1 MPDWPCR
8 VRRGRLHGTAMGDAM
23 DTTTLQ
29 RGQMALIGA
38 LAGISFYLLSEIVNT
53 QVLGDRAFLA
63 LVTFATTFFTGLLAM
78 AGPLTIARAVL
89 SAAALAVATALL
101 FLWASFRFDTLDNYF
116 FAPFP
121 VLATAVIAT
130 VPLPFIIAAAGPG
143 WRDYPALFSSAWTIV
158 VRYAAAWTFVA
169 VVWGVIFLSDLL
181 LSIVGLNLIGDLIAI
196 KIVPFV
202 ITGLTL
208 GLALAVVQEFK
219 DYVSPFLIL
228 RLLRLLLPAVL
239 VVMIVFVVALPVQGL
254 SGLFG
259 ELSVAAI
266 LLAMTAGSA
275 TLITTA
281 IDQSDAEATQSPFLS
296 GSTQALALILPI
308 PAGLAAYSV
317 WLRIDQYG
325 LTPDRLFAALM
336 AVLALGYGLT
346 YAIAVLRRAGWMA
359 RIRQG
364 NVHMALAGLAAAV
377 LWLTPILNA
386 ERISANTLVARYLS
400 GATPVAALDAARLA
414 DWGFAGASARA
425 TLDALAKEPGQEAL
439 AAALASATTPTPA
452 EIDAEP
458 ATALANLIAV
468 LPLQPAT
475 ATADRDRL
483 LAGLQSYDLASW
495 LAACRTPMPDGKPGC
510 VMVIA
515 DFNQLYPGPEAMVV
529 LRDAGDA
536 MRYEALVQV
545 GTLVER
551 RSLSTLQGYLPYD
564 AGGALIIAQMQA
576 APPVL
581 SPVPL
586 SQLTLGSQGIIIFP

>member
-1 MPDWPCR
+1 MVGLQVDVGGVP
-8 VRRGRLHGTAMGDAM
+8 VGRLVPDAAGHVGVGAGEARRESKE
-23 DTTTLQ
+23 LFAVVF
-29 RGQMALIGA
+29 GGPGGAGHEIGH
-38 LAGISFYLLSEIVNT
+38 
-53 QVLGDRAFLA
+53 
-63 LVTFATTFFTGLLAM
+63 LVEQLVGA
-78 AGPLTIARAVL
+78 
-89 SAAALAVATALL
+89 AVALGETNGCQP
-101 FLWASFRFDTLDNYF
+101 RV
-116 FAPFP
+116 
-121 VLATAVIAT
+121 VLAEQAEVE
-130 VPLPFIIAAAGPG
+130 
-143 WRDYPALFSSAWTIV
+143 
-158 VRYAAAWTFVA
+158 
-169 VVWGVIFLSDLL
+169 
-181 LSIVGLNLIGDLIAI
+181 
-196 KIVPFV
+196 
-202 ITGLTL
+202 L
-208 GLALAVVQEFK
+208 GA
-219 DYVSPFLIL
+219 S
-228 RLLRLLLPAVL
+228 
-239 VVMIVFVVALPVQGL
+239 ALPPEHRGP
-254 SGLFG
+254 
-259 ELSVAAI
+259 
-266 LLAMTAGSA
+266 AM
-275 TLITTA
+275 
-281 IDQSDAEATQSPFLS
+281 
-296 GSTQALALILPI
+296 
-308 PAGLAAYSV
+308 
-317 WLRIDQYG
+317 
-325 LTPDRLFAALM
+325 LFAALM

-425 TLDALAKEPGQEAL
+425 TLDALAKEPGQQAL

-564 AGGALIIAQMQA
+564 AGGAQIIAQMQA

-586 SQLTLGSQGIIIFP
+586 SQITVGSQGVMIFP

>member
-1 MPDWPCR
+1 
-8 VRRGRLHGTAMGDAM
+8 M

-38 LAGISFYLLSEIVNT
+38 LAGISFYLLIEIVDKDY
-53 QVLGDRAFLA
+53 LGDRGFLA
-63 LVTFATTFFTGLLAM
+63 LVTLAATFFAGLLAM
-78 AGPLTIARAVL
+78 AGPLVIARAAMF
-89 SAAALAVATALL
+89 AAALAALTTLL
-101 FLWASFRFDTLDNYF
+101 FLWASFRFASLDTYF
-116 FAPFP
+116 FGPFP
-121 VLATAVIAT
+121 VLAATVIAT

-143 WRDYPALFSSAWTIV
+143 WRNYPALFSNAWTIV

-169 VVWGVIFLSDLL
+169 VVWGVIFLSDQL
-181 LSIVGLNLIGDLIAI
+181 LSIVGLTIIGVLIDIA
-196 KIVPFV
+196 IVPFV
-202 ITGLTL
+202 VTGFVL

-254 SGLFG
+254 SGVFG

-281 IDQSDAEATQSPFLS
+281 IDQSDAEATQSRFLA
-296 GSTQALALILPI
+296 GVTQGLALILPI

-325 LTPDRLFAALM
+325 LTPDRIFAALM
-336 AVLALGYGLT
+336 AILALGYGVF
-346 YAIAVLRRAGWMA
+346 YALAVSRRAGWMA
-359 RIRQG
+359 RIRQA
-364 NVHMALAGLAAAV
+364 NVYMALAGLAAAV

-386 ERISANTLVARYLS
+386 ERISASDLVSRYIS
-400 GATPVAALDAARLA
+400 GVTPVAALDVGPLD
-414 DWGFAGASARA
+414 DWGSAGVQARA

-439 AAALASATTPTPA
+439 AAKLAGAATPA
-452 EIDAEP
+452 LDADP
-458 ATALANLIAV
+458 ALTLSDLIAI

-483 LAGLQSYDLASW
+483 LAGVQGYDLASW

-515 DFNQLYPGPEAMVV
+515 DFSQLYPGREAMVV

-536 MRYEALVQV
+536 MRYEALVQA
-545 GTLVER
+545 GGAVER

-564 AGGALIIAQMQA
+564 AGGAKVIADMQA

-581 SPVPL
+581 SRVPL
-586 SQLTLGSQGIIIFP
+586 SQITAGGQGIMIYP

>member
-1 MPDWPCR
+1 
-8 VRRGRLHGTAMGDAM
+8 M

-38 LAGISFYLLSEIVNT
+38 LAGISFYLLSEIVDT
-53 QVLGDRAFLA
+53 GFLGDRGFLA
-63 LVTFATTFFTGLLAM
+63 LVTFAVTFFTGLLAM
-78 AGPLTIARAVL
+78 AGPLAIPRAGL
-89 SAAALAVATALL
+89 SAAALAAVATVL
-101 FLWASFRFDTLDNYF
+101 FLWASFRFERVDNYIF
-116 FAPFP
+116 GPFP
-121 VLATAVIAT
+121 ILAATVIAT

-143 WRDYPALFSSAWTIV
+143 WRDYPALFSAAWTIV
-158 VRYAAAWTFVA
+158 VRYAAAWTFVG
-169 VVWGVIFLSDLL
+169 VVWAVIFLSDMLL
-181 LSIVGLNLIGDLIAI
+181 TIVGLNVIEDLINIA
-196 KIVPFV
+196 IVPFIV
-202 ITGLTL
+202 TGLTL

-281 IDQSDAEATQSPFLS
+281 IDQSDAEATQSPFLA
-296 GSTQALALILPI
+296 GATQALALILPI

-325 LTPDRLFAALM
+325 LTPDRIFAALM
-336 AVLALGYGLT
+336 AVLAVGYGLV
-346 YAIAVLRRAGWMA
+346 YALAVARRSGWRT

-364 NVHMALAGLAAAV
+364 NVYMALAGLAAAMV
-377 LWLTPILNA
+377 WLTPILNA
-386 ERISANTLVARYLS
+386 ERISANNLVARYQS
-400 GATPVAALDAARLA
+400 GATPVAALDIFQL
-414 DWGFAGASARA
+414 DSLGYAGASARA
-425 TLDALAKEPGQEAL
+425 ALDALAKEPGQEAL
-439 AAALASATTPTPA
+439 AAVLANGPATFPA
-452 EIDAEP
+452 ETDVDA
-458 ATALANLIAV
+458 AKVLADLVAL

-483 LAGLQSYDLASW
+483 LAGLESYDLASW
-495 LAACRTPMPDGKPGC
+495 LAACRTPMLDGKPGC

-515 DFNQLYPGPEAMVV
+515 DFSQLYPGREAMVV

-545 GTLVER
+545 GKAVER
-551 RSLSTLQGYLPYD
+551 RSVSALQGYLPYD
-564 AGGALIIAQMQA
+564 ASGAKVIADMQA
-576 APPVL
+576 AAPVL
-581 SPVPL
+581 LPVPL
-586 SQLTLGSQGIIIFP
+586 SQITVGGQGLMIYP

>member
-1 MPDWPCR
+1 M
-8 VRRGRLHGTAMGDAM
+8 DA
-23 DTTTLQ
+23 TTLQ

-38 LAGISFYLLSEIVNT
+38 LAGSSFFLLSEIT
-53 QVLGDRAFLA
+53 ETGFIGDRAFLA
-63 LVTFATTFFTGLLAM
+63 LASFAATFFMGLLAM
-78 AGPLTIARAVL
+78 AGPLPIPRATL
-89 SAAALAVATALL
+89 AAAALAFVTALL
-101 FLWASFRFDTLDNYF
+101 FLWASFRFATIDGYF
-116 FAPFP
+116 NGPFP
-121 VLATAVIAT
+121 VLATTVIAT
-130 VPLPFIIAAAGPG
+130 VPLPFIIAGYGPG
-143 WRDYPALFSSAWTIV
+143 WRDYPTLFSSAWTIV
-158 VRYAAAWTFVA
+158 VRYTAAWTFVG

-181 LSIVGLNLIGDLIAI
+181 LSIVGLNVIESLISIEL
-196 KIVPFV
+196 VPFV

-219 DYVSPFLIL
+219 DYVSPFLVL

-259 ELSVAAI
+259 DLSVAAI

-281 IDQSDAEATQSPFLS
+281 IDQSDAEATQSRLLA
-296 GSTQALALILPI
+296 GATQALALILPI

-325 LTPDRLFAALM
+325 LTPDRMFAALM
-336 AVLALGYGLT
+336 AVLAVGYGLL
-346 YAIAVLRRAGWMA
+346 YAVAALRRAGWMA
-359 RIRQG
+359 RIRRG
-364 NVHMALAGLAAAV
+364 NVYMALVGLAAAV
-377 LWLTPILNA
+377 LWLTPLLNA
-386 ERISANTLVARYLS
+386 DRISAKSLVARYQA
-400 GATPVAALDAARLA
+400 GKTPVAELDVNQLA
-414 DWGFAGASARA
+414 DWGHAGDAARA
-425 TLDALAKEPGQEAL
+425 TLDALAKEPEHEAL
-439 AAALASATTPTPA
+439 AAMLASATTPIPGQ
-452 EIDAEP
+452 IDADPTQAMAELV
-458 ATALANLIAV
+458 AI

-483 LAGLQSYDLASW
+483 LAGLQSYDLVSW

-515 DFNQLYPGPEAMVV
+515 DFSQIYPGNEAMVA

-545 GTLVER
+545 GAMVER
-551 RSLSTLQGYLPYD
+551 RSLSTLQSYLPFD
-564 AGGALIIAQMQA
+564 AGGAQVIADMQA

-581 SPVPL
+581 SPLPL
-586 SQLTLGSQGIIIFP
+586 SQIKVGKHAVFITP

>member
-1 MPDWPCR
+1 
-8 VRRGRLHGTAMGDAM
+8 M
-23 DTTTLQ
+23 DITTLQ

-78 AGPLTIARAVL
+78 AGPLTIARAVV
-89 SAAALAVATALL
+89 SAAALAVVTSLL
-101 FLWASFRFDTLDNYF
+101 FLWASFRFDSLDTYF
-116 FAPFP
+116 FGPFP
-121 VLATAVIAT
+121 ILATAIIAT

-181 LSIVGLNLIGDLIAI
+181 LSIVGLNLIEDLIAI

-259 ELSVAAI
+259 GLSVAAI

-281 IDQSDAEATQSPFLS
+281 IDQSDAEATQNPFLS

-317 WLRIDQYG
+317 WLRINQYG

-336 AVLALGYGLT
+336 AVLALGYGLL
-346 YAIAVLRRAGWMA
+346 YALAVLRRAGWMA

-364 NVHMALAGLAAAV
+364 NVYMALAGLAAAV
-377 LWLTPILNA
+377 MWLTPILNA

-400 GATPVAALDAARLA
+400 GATPVAALDAAQLA

-452 EIDAEP
+452 EIDADP

-483 LAGLQSYDLASW
+483 LAGLQSYDLVSW

-515 DFNQLYPGPEAMVV
+515 DFSQLYPGPEAMVV

-545 GTLVER
+545 GPLVER

-564 AGGALIIAQMQA
+564 AGGTQIIAQMQA

-581 SPVPL
+581 SAVPL
-586 SQLTLGSQGIIIFP
+586 RQITVGGQGITIFP